1 MAVTEERITHL
12 AGCLDRTI
20 GAEARSTMLDMLTAA
35 DVSNLATKS
44 DIVVLDV
51 KLDEVEKR
59 IDIKLDEAEQRTSI
73 RLDELEKRMD
83 IKLDE
88 AEQRISIRL
97 DELEKRM
104 DIKLES
110 LEHRITA
117 ATMKAIN
124 RHLTFSVTAMSAITG
139 IITVAAR

>member
-35 DVSNLATKS
+35 DVSNLATKN
-44 DIVVLDV
+44 DVVVLDIKLDEMEKRV
-51 KLDEVEKR
+51 DIKLDEVEKR
-59 IDIKLDEAEQRTSI
+59 IHIK
-73 RLDELEKRMD
+73 
-83 IKLDE
+83 
-88 AEQRISIRL
+88 L

-139 IITVAAR
+139 LITLAAR

>member
-1 MAVTEERITHL
+1 MAVTEERIAHL

-35 DVSNLATKS
+35 DVSNLATKN
-44 DIVVLDV
+44 DIVVLDT

-59 IDIKLDEAEQRTSI
+59 IHIK
-73 RLDELEKRMD
+73 LDELEKRTH
-83 IKLDE
+83 IK
-88 AEQRISIRL
+88 L

-139 IITVAAR
+139 LITLAAR

>member
-1 MAVTEERITHL
+1 
-12 AGCLDRTI
+12 
-20 GAEARSTMLDMLTAA
+20 MLDMLTAA
-35 DVSNLATKS
+35 DVSNLATKN
-44 DIVVLDV
+44 DIVVLD
-51 KLDEVEKR
+51 
-59 IDIKLDEAEQRTSI
+59 IKLDEM
-73 RLDELEKRMD
+73 EKRMN
-83 IKLDE
+83 I
-88 AEQRISIRL
+88 RI

-139 IITVAAR
+139 LITLAAR

>member
-35 DVSNLATKS
+35 DVSNLATKN
-44 DIVVLDV
+44 DVVVLDIKLDEV
-51 KLDEVEKR
+51 EKRVDIKLDEVEKR
-59 IDIKLDEAEQRTSI
+59 IHIK
-73 RLDELEKRMD
+73 
-83 IKLDE
+83 
-88 AEQRISIRL
+88 L

-110 LEHRITA
+110 LEHRITV

-139 IITVAAR
+139 LITLAAR

>member
-1 MAVTEERITHL
+1 MAVTEENMPDL
-12 AGCLDRTI
+12 A
-20 GAEARSTMLDMLTAA
+20 AK
-35 DVSNLATKS
+35 N
-44 DIVVLDV
+44 DIVVLDI

-59 IDIKLDEAEQRTSI
+59 IHIK
-73 RLDELEKRMD
+73 
-83 IKLDE
+83 
-88 AEQRISIRL
+88 L

-139 IITVAAR
+139 LITLAAR

>member
-1 MAVTEERITHL
+1 MAVTEERIMHL

-35 DVSNLATKS
+35 DVSNLATKN
-44 DIVVLDV
+44 DIVVLDIKLDEV
-51 KLDEVEKR
+51 EKRVDIKLDEVEKR
-59 IDIKLDEAEQRTSI
+59 IHIK
-73 RLDELEKRMD
+73 
-83 IKLDE
+83 
-88 AEQRISIRL
+88 L

-139 IITVAAR
+139 LITLAAR

>member
-1 MAVTEERITHL
+1 MAVTVERITHL

-35 DVSNLATKS
+35 DVSNLATKN
-44 DIVVLDV
+44 DVVVLDIKLDEV
-51 KLDEVEKR
+51 EKRVDIKLDEVEKR
-59 IDIKLDEAEQRTSI
+59 IHIK
-73 RLDELEKRMD
+73 
-83 IKLDE
+83 
-88 AEQRISIRL
+88 L

-139 IITVAAR
+139 LITLAAR

>member
-83 IKLDE
+83 IKL
-88 AEQRISIRL
+88 
-97 DELEKRM
+97 
-104 DIKLES
+104 ES

>member
-1 MAVTEERITHL
+1 MAVTEERLTHL

-20 GAEARSTMLDMLTAA
+20 GPDARSTMLDMLTAA
-35 DVSNLATKS
+35 DVSGLATKN
-44 DIVVLDV
+44 DIAVLDIRLDEV
-51 KLDEVEKR
+51 EKRVDMKLDEVEKR
-59 IDIKLDEAEQRTSI
+59 INI
-73 RLDELEKRMD
+73 R
-83 IKLDE
+83 I
-88 AEQRISIRL
+88 

-117 ATMKAIN
+117 STMRAIN

-139 IITVAAR
+139 LITLAAR

>member
-35 DVSNLATKS
+35 DVSDLATKN
-44 DIVVLDV
+44 DIVVLDIKLDEV
-51 KLDEVEKR
+51 EKRVDIKLDEVEKR
-59 IDIKLDEAEQRTSI
+59 IHIK
-73 RLDELEKRMD
+73 
-83 IKLDE
+83 
-88 AEQRISIRL
+88 L

-139 IITVAAR
+139 LITLAAR

>member
-1 MAVTEERITHL
+1 MAVTEERLTHL

-20 GAEARSTMLDMLTAA
+20 GPDARSTMLDMLTAA
-35 DVSNLATKS
+35 DVSGLATKN
-44 DIVVLDV
+44 DIAVLDIR
-51 KLDEVEKR
+51 LDEVEKR
-59 IDIKLDEAEQRTSI
+59 INI
-73 RLDELEKRMD
+73 R
-83 IKLDE
+83 I
-88 AEQRISIRL
+88 

-117 ATMKAIN
+117 STMRAIN

-139 IITVAAR
+139 LITLAAR

>member
-1 MAVTEERITHL
+1 MAGTGERLTHL

-35 DVSNLATKS
+35 DVSNLATKN
-44 DIVVLDV
+44 DIIVLDT

-59 IDIKLDEAEQRTSI
+59 IYIKLDEVEKRVDIKLDEVEKRI
-73 RLDELEKRMD
+73 YIKLDELER
-83 IKLDE
+83 
-88 AEQRISIRL
+88 
-97 DELEKRM
+97 RM

-139 IITVAAR
+139 LITLAAR

>member
-12 AGCLDRTI
+12 AACLDRTI

-35 DVSNLATKS
+35 DVSNLATKN
-44 DIVVLDV
+44 DIVVLDT
-51 KLDEVEKR
+51 KFDEVEKR
-59 IDIKLDEAEQRTSI
+59 VDIK
-73 RLDELEKRMD
+73 
-83 IKLDE
+83 
-88 AEQRISIRL
+88 L

-139 IITVAAR
+139 LITLAAR

>member
-35 DVSNLATKS
+35 DVSNLATKN
-44 DIVVLDV
+44 DIVVLDIKLDEV
-51 KLDEVEKR
+51 EKRVDIKLDEVEKR
-59 IDIKLDEAEQRTSI
+59 IHIK
-73 RLDELEKRMD
+73 
-83 IKLDE
+83 
-88 AEQRISIRL
+88 L

-139 IITVAAR
+139 LITLAAR

>member
-1 MAVTEERITHL
+1 MAVTEERIAHL

-35 DVSNLATKS
+35 DVSNLATKN
-44 DIVVLDV
+44 DIVVLDTKLDEV
-51 KLDEVEKR
+51 EKRVDIKLDEVEKR
-59 IDIKLDEAEQRTSI
+59 IHIK
-73 RLDELEKRMD
+73 LDELEKRTH
-83 IKLDE
+83 IK
-88 AEQRISIRL
+88 L

-139 IITVAAR
+139 LITLAAR

>member
-12 AGCLDRTI
+12 VGCLDRTI

-35 DVSNLATKS
+35 DVSNLATKN
-44 DIVVLDV
+44 DIVVLDIKLDEV
-51 KLDEVEKR
+51 EKRVDIKLDEVEKR
-59 IDIKLDEAEQRTSI
+59 IHIKLDEV
-73 RLDELEKRMD
+73 EKRIH
-83 IKLDE
+83 IK
-88 AEQRISIRL
+88 L

-110 LEHRITA
+110 LEHRITG

-139 IITVAAR
+139 LITLAAR

>member
-1 MAVTEERITHL
+1 MAVSEERVTHL

-35 DVSNLATKS
+35 DVSNLATKN
-44 DIVVLDV
+44 DIVVLDIKLDEV
-51 KLDEVEKR
+51 EKRVDIKLDEVEKR
-59 IDIKLDEAEQRTSI
+59 IHIK
-73 RLDELEKRMD
+73 
-83 IKLDE
+83 
-88 AEQRISIRL
+88 L

-139 IITVAAR
+139 LITLAAR

>member
-20 GAEARSTMLDMLTAA
+20 GAEARSTMLDMLSAA
-35 DVSNLATKS
+35 DVSNLATKN
-44 DIVVLDV
+44 DIVVLDIKLDEV
-51 KLDEVEKR
+51 EKRVDIKLDEVEKR
-59 IDIKLDEAEQRTSI
+59 IHIK
-73 RLDELEKRMD
+73 
-83 IKLDE
+83 
-88 AEQRISIRL
+88 L

-139 IITVAAR
+139 LITLAAR

>member
-35 DVSNLATKS
+35 DVSDLATKN
-44 DIVVLDV
+44 DIVVLDTKLDEV
-51 KLDEVEKR
+51 EKRVDIKLDEVEKR
-59 IDIKLDEAEQRTSI
+59 IHIK
-73 RLDELEKRMD
+73 
-83 IKLDE
+83 
-88 AEQRISIRL
+88 L

-139 IITVAAR
+139 LITLAAR

>member
-35 DVSNLATKS
+35 DVSNLATKN
-44 DIVVLDV
+44 DVVVLDIKLDEV
-51 KLDEVEKR
+51 EKRVDIKLDEVEKR
-59 IDIKLDEAEQRTSI
+59 IHIK
-73 RLDELEKRMD
+73 
-83 IKLDE
+83 
-88 AEQRISIRL
+88 L

-139 IITVAAR
+139 LITLAAR

>member
-1 MAVTEERITHL
+1 MAVTEERLTHL

-20 GAEARSTMLDMLTAA
+20 GPDARSTMLDMLTAA
-35 DVSNLATKS
+35 DVSGLATKN
-44 DIVVLDV
+44 DIAVLDIKLDEV
-51 KLDEVEKR
+51 EKRVDMKLDEVEKRVGIKLDEVEKR
-59 IDIKLDEAEQRTSI
+59 INI
-73 RLDELEKRMD
+73 R
-83 IKLDE
+83 I
-88 AEQRISIRL
+88 

-117 ATMKAIN
+117 STMRAIN

-139 IITVAAR
+139 LITLAAR

>member
-1 MAVTEERITHL
+1 M
-12 AGCLDRTI
+12 
-20 GAEARSTMLDMLTAA
+20 A
-35 DVSNLATKS
+35 DVSGLATKN
-44 DIVVLDV
+44 DIAVLDI

-59 IDIKLDEAEQRTSI
+59 INI
-73 RLDELEKRMD
+73 R
-83 IKLDE
+83 I
-88 AEQRISIRL
+88 

-117 ATMKAIN
+117 STMKAIN

-139 IITVAAR
+139 LITLAAR

>member
-1 MAVTEERITHL
+1 
-12 AGCLDRTI
+12 
-20 GAEARSTMLDMLTAA
+20 MLTTA
-35 DVSNLATKS
+35 DVSDLATKN
-44 DIVVLDV
+44 DIVVLD
-51 KLDEVEKR
+51 
-59 IDIKLDEAEQRTSI
+59 IKLDEM
-73 RLDELEKRMD
+73 EKRIH
-83 IKLDE
+83 IK
-88 AEQRISIRL
+88 L

-139 IITVAAR
+139 LITLAAR